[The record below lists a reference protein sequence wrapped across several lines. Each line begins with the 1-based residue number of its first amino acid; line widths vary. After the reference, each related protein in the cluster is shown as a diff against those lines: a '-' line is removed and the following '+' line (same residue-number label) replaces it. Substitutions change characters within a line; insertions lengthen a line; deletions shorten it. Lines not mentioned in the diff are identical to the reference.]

1 MSEFLEFL
9 DKLVE
14 RFPLHVEIYYSKT
27 MDWCIRV
34 TKVGCASDY
43 PDSPYNGDDAVLCN
57 VQDCD
62 MKLAFAKAHVEVK
75 EWLSKFNGGY

>member
-14 RFPLHVEIYYSKT
+14 RFPLHVEIYYSKI

-34 TKVGCASDY
+34 TKVGCAPDY
-43 PDSPYNGDDAVLCN
+43 PGSPRDGDDAVLCN

-62 MKLAFAKAHVEVK
+62 MNLAFAKAQVEVK

>member
-14 RFPLHVEIYYSKT
+14 HFPLHVEIYYSKI

-34 TKVGCASDY
+34 TKVGCASGY
-43 PDSPYNGDDAVLCN
+43 PGSPRDGDDAVLCN

-62 MKLAFAKAHVEVK
+62 MNLAFAKAQVEVK